1 MSLKQVVSSANF
13 VYLQPDSK
21 ALEYFSDLGFA
32 SIPVAKG
39 KPLSH
44 NDRVQKMVNQL
55 ISNEVNAILL
65 GRVLFDY
72 NNPADIVAYDLNYG
86 TAYIQP
92 GIVTFPTPLQKSNNF
107 VKCVWFE
114 CSSPNSEVQVPLKS
128 TCSSSILLHR
138 MFHFM
143 VGMNATLIPYI
154 SSPNNSSR
162 MG

>member
-1 MSLKQVVSSANF
+1 MSLKQLVSSANF

-21 ALEYFSDLGFA
+21 ALEYFADLGFA
-32 SIPVAKG
+32 NIAVAKG

-55 ISNEVNAILL
+55 ISNEVNAMFL

-72 NNPADIVAYDLNYG
+72 NNPAQHISSLESLHFQPLSKKATISSNVFGLNVLPLIVRFKY
-86 TAYIQP
+86 
-92 GIVTFPTPLQKSNNF
+92 
-107 VKCVWFE
+107 
-114 CSSPNSEVQVPLKS
+114 PLKS

-154 SSPNNSSR
+154 TAPNNSSR